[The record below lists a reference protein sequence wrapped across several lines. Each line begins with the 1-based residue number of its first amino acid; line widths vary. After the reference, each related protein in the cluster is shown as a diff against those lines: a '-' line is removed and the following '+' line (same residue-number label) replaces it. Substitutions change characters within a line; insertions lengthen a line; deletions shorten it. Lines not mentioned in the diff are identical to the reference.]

1 MIILSGFL
9 FWKLKTLQEWHKVNI
24 STLMFTLHQIDAK
37 NHRMVQVVRELEDH
51 LIPTLSAMGRVSKH
65 QLRLRRLPSNLVLR
79 PAEMGHPQLLWTSV
93 SVCPHSIIKEF
104 PPNI

>member
-51 LIPTLSAMGRVSKH
+51 LIPTLSAMGSLQTSTQAAQTPIQPGLETCRDGASTASVDI
-65 QLRLRRLPSNLVLR
+65 
-79 PAEMGHPQLLWTSV
+79 SV
-93 SVCPHSIIKEF
+93 SVSSLYY
-104 PPNI
+104 